1 MSWAF
6 SNASM
11 LAHLLGQNAYLALV
25 PVLVGLV
32 ISLPLGI
39 AQRPLG
45 LALPARAQRHQR
57 AVRACPH
64 WRCSSC

>member
-25 PVLVGLV
+25 PVLAGLV
-32 ISLPLGI
+32 VSLPLGI
-39 AQRPLG
+39 LSVRWGWLYPPVLSITSV
-45 LALPARAQRHQR
+45 LY
-57 AVRACPH
+57 AVP
-64 WRCSSC
+64 